1 VFSSAV
7 VLPEVAVEYQK
18 LQKKEGAMPH
28 ANNQGI
34 RIHYQIEGVG
44 TPLLLQHGC
53 SDSVE
58 SWYEQGYVAALR
70 STHQLILIDARGHGA
85 SDKPHD
91 PAAYAIQHNVADI
104 LAVLDT
110 LQVPAVH
117 FFGYSMGGQIG
128 FAMAKYAA
136 ARCVS
141 MILGGADPYQSNIPE
156 RDTWLAM
163 LQQGMAS
170 FIEGAWVPQGPIS
183 AALRARLLANDVE
196 AMIANRI
203 KTMERPSFAEVVP
216 TMTMPCLLYAGEA
229 DGRYAGLKA
238 CRAHMPNATFVS
250 VPGLNHAECFFRS
263 DLVLP
268 HITKFLAT
276 VSA

>member
-1 VFSSAV
+1 
-7 VLPEVAVEYQK
+7 
-18 LQKKEGAMPH
+18 MPY

-34 RIHYQIEGVG
+34 RIHYQVEGVG
-44 TPLLLQHGC
+44 APLVLQHGY
-53 SDSVE
+53 SDSVG
-58 SWYEQGYVAALR
+58 SWYEQGYVEALQ

-91 PAAYAIQHNVADI
+91 PDAYAMQHNVADI

-110 LQVPAVH
+110 LQVPTIH

-136 ARCVS
+136 PRCAS
-141 MILGGADPYQSNIPE
+141 MILGGADPYQGNRAE
-156 RDTWLAM
+156 RDQWLAM
-163 LQQGMAS
+163 LQQGMAT
-170 FIEGAWVPQGPIS
+170 FIEGAWLPQGPIS
-183 AALRARLLANDVE
+183 PALRARLLANDVE

-203 KTMERPSFAEVVP
+203 KTMERPSFAEVLP

-229 DGRYAGLKA
+229 DGRYAGIKA
-238 CRAHMPNATFVS
+238 CSAHMPNVTFVS
-250 VPGLNHAECFFRS
+250 MPGINHAEGFFRS

-268 HITKFLAT
+268 HVTKFLAT